1 MLAEL
6 SKAMKELVAAVEEGS
21 DAAILTAA
29 KVVVEWHK
37 RCWSS
42 RR

>member
-6 SKAMKELVAAVEEGS
+6 SRAMKKLVAAVEDGS
-21 DAAILTAA
+21 NTAIITAA